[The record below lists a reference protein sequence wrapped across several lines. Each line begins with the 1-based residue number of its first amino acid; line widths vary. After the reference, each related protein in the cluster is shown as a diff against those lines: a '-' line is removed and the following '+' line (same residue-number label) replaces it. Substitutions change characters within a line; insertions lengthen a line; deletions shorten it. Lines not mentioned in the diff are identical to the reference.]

1 MKISTRGRYALRM
14 MIEIGLHEGQ
24 PTKINQVAKNQK
36 ISIKYL
42 EQIVSLLV
50 KANLLKS
57 IRGAHGG
64 YVLTKPPK
72 EYSLGEI
79 LRITEGSLSPVKC
92 LEEGNEPCNRSFVC
106 VTRRAF
112 QKIENAIN
120 EVVDNISLEDLLNDE
135 KKYNVADDIRNTKK

>member
-120 EVVDNISLEDLLNDE
+120 EVVDSISLEDLLNDE
-135 KKYNVADDIRNTKK
+135 KKYNVADDIKNTKK

>member
-135 KKYNVADDIRNTKK
+135 KKYNVADDIKNTKK